1 MAIHVKKGSI
11 KEIHLIFPF
20 CCSLQNKSRP
30 TTLPS
35 DERKSYKYLPP
46 KIDDDHKSMKASSI
60 DICTLV
66 KSSRCDEKTELEVLK
81 KYFESMSYSE
91 ICNDDDF
98 KTYLKKKNYQDAI
111 DYIYSG
117 HSLLGSSLR
126 EESVYGSVTDVL
138 KRYYDLDLDIVK
150 QPNQNDCD
158 SVKNARSQ
166 SVDRRKYYN
175 KENSEF
181 FCKSNKEFDDYYKR
195 NIAIFYEAT
204 KTIDD
209 DFLCDNGEDEVQKEE
224 EESLYDTF
232 EDSFYHRMPSPND
245 EEVLIDELYGRKNS
259 DFSYNTMPERSLKNK
274 IGSTFDIDEGLKG
287 DYDETEFT
295 AKYQTYPL
303 KRKSRARNYKQL
315 LKYCEKS
322 LANYSTVD
330 MRFERWCLAGST
342 GSSIISNQGWMFSE
356 KSYQKIIK
364 AFVRLRGFESVEAYV
379 QYHYGRILDKS
390 FDSNLKMKLREALS
404 RRDEQLVISRP
415 VLKNTTQ
422 SSVIANNRLD
432 SLPPPYTSID
442 NDNNYFYKKH
452 QSTRDAKTKAINA
465 SNNPAMLEN
474 DCFKHYDYIEVNYK
488 QTTSRSSTDGNELD
502 KNNFLF
508 KFVEDMNDVG
518 ISFCEII
525 LGQHDPCVRNRYET
539 NKESENQHDV
549 RNNQKSCNEKQQH
562 NKINHASSSEIRQNR
577 NNSIDN
583 IYESIEIKPIQSV
596 ASSNIQSVRPHHHH
610 HDNQQQKSHRCCSKE
625 RRRRE
630 AAMTHEK
637 A

>member
-1 MAIHVKKGSI
+1 MAIHVLKGST
-11 KEIHLIFPF
+11 KEIHLIYPNFY
-20 CCSLQNKSRP
+20 CSLQNKSRA

-46 KIDDDHKSMKASSI
+46 KIDDEHKSIKSSSI
-60 DICTLV
+60 DITTLV

-81 KYFESMSYSE
+81 NYFESMSYSE

-209 DFLCDNGEDEVQKEE
+209 DFLCDNGEDEEEKEVE

-274 IGSTFDIDEGLKG
+274 IGSSFDIDEGLKG
-287 DYDETEFT
+287 DDDEAEFT

-342 GSSIISNQGWMFSE
+342 GSSIISNHGWMFSE
-356 KSYQKIIK
+356 KAYQKIIK

-390 FDSNLKMKLREALS
+390 FDSNLKIKLREALS

-415 VLKNTTQ
+415 ILKTTTQ

-452 QSTRDAKTKAINA
+452 QSSNDTKTKAK
-465 SNNPAMLEN
+465 NPSMLEN
-474 DCFKHYDYIEVNYK
+474 DCFKHYDYIDVNYK
-488 QTTSRSSTDGNELD
+488 QTTSRSSTDDNELD

-508 KFVEDMNDVG
+508 KFVEDMHDSG

-525 LGQHDPCVRNRYET
+525 LGQHERGVRNRYET

-549 RNNQKSCNEKQQH
+549 RNQKSCNEKQQH
-562 NKINHASSSEIRQNR
+562 NKINHASSSEIRQNQ

-583 IYESIEIKPIQSV
+583 IYESIEIKPIRSV
-596 ASSNIQSVRPHHHH
+596 ASSNIKNAHGHHHH
-610 HDNQQQKSHRCCSKE
+610 HNNQQQKQNHQCCNKE
-625 RRRRE
+625 RRRR
-630 AAMTHEK
+630 AAQMTHEK

>member
-1 MAIHVKKGSI
+1 
-11 KEIHLIFPF
+11 
-20 CCSLQNKSRP
+20 
-30 TTLPS
+30 
-35 DERKSYKYLPP
+35 
-46 KIDDDHKSMKASSI
+46 MKTSSI
-60 DICTLV
+60 DICTLI
-66 KSSRCDEKTELEVLK
+66 KASRCDEKTELEVLK

-209 DFLCDNGEDEVQKEE
+209 DFLCEDEDEEE

-259 DFSYNTMPERSLKNK
+259 DFSYNTMPERTRSLKNK
-274 IGSTFDIDEGLKG
+274 IGSAFDIDEGLKG
-287 DYDETEFT
+287 DYDDTEFT

-303 KRKSRARNYKQL
+303 KRKNRVKNYKQL

-330 MRFERWCLAGST
+330 MRIQRWCHAGSPE
-342 GSSIISNQGWMFSE
+342 SSIISNQGWIFSE
-356 KSYQKIIK
+356 KAYQKIIK

-390 FDSNLKMKLREALS
+390 FNSNLKLKLREALS
-404 RRDEQLVISRP
+404 RHDEQLVISRP
-415 VLKNTTQ
+415 ILKTTTQ
-422 SSVIANNRLD
+422 SSVIANHRLD

-452 QSTRDAKTKAINA
+452 QSSKNAKTKALNI
-465 SNNPAMLEN
+465 SNNQTVLEN
-474 DCFKHYDYIEVNYK
+474 DCFKHYDYVDVVYK
-488 QTTSRSSTDGNELD
+488 QSTSHSSSDGNELD
-502 KNNFLF
+502 KKSFLF
-508 KFVEDMNDVG
+508 KFVQDMNDIGV
-518 ISFCEII
+518 SFCEII
-525 LGQHDPCVRNRYET
+525 LGQHDQGERNRYE
-539 NKESENQHDV
+539 NHKESENQHDV
-549 RNNQKSCNEKQQH
+549 RNNQKSCNKNQQH
-562 NKINHASSSEIRQNR
+562 KINRANLSEIRQNE

-583 IYESIEIKPIQSV
+583 IYESIEIKPIQKV
-596 ASSNIQSVRPHHHH
+596 ESSKIQNNCHHHH
-610 HDNQQQKSHRCCSKE
+610 HQQQRCCNRGQ
-625 RRRRE
+625 RR
-630 AAMTHEK
+630 THEK

>member
-1 MAIHVKKGSI
+1 MWKKVAKI
-11 KEIHLIFPF
+11 FLIFLQF
-20 CCSLQNKSRP
+20 CISLQHKSRP
-30 TTLPS
+30 TTLS
-35 DERKSYKYLPP
+35 NDEKKSYKYLPP
-46 KIDDDHKSMKASSI
+46 KIEDDNKSIKTSSI
-60 DICTLV
+60 DISTLV
-66 KSSRCDEKTELEVLK
+66 KSSRYDEKTELEVLK

-91 ICNDDDF
+91 IVNDDDF

-209 DFLCDNGEDEVQKEE
+209 DFLCDNIEDEVEKVEEE
-224 EESLYDTF
+224 EESLYATF
-232 EDSFYHRMPSPND
+232 EDSFYHRMPSPRND

-274 IGSTFDIDEGLKG
+274 IGSTFDIDEGVKG

-330 MRFERWCLAGST
+330 MRIERWCHAGST
-342 GSSIISNQGWMFSE
+342 GSSIISNQGSIFSE

-390 FDSNLKMKLREALS
+390 FDSNLKIKLREALT
-404 RRDEQLVISRP
+404 RHDEQLVISRP
-415 VLKNTTQ
+415 VLKTTTQ

-452 QSTRDAKTKAINA
+452 QSSSVAKTKALNA
-465 SNNPAMLEN
+465 SNNPAVLEN
-474 DCFKHYDYIEVNYK
+474 DCFKHYDYIDVNYNK
-488 QTTSRSSTDGNELD
+488 QTTTRSSTDGNELD
-502 KNNFLF
+502 KKSFLF
-508 KFVEDMNDVG
+508 RFVEDMHDVG

-525 LGQHDPCVRNRYET
+525 LGQHDPGARNRYEN
-539 NKESENQHDV
+539 NKESENRHDV
-549 RNNQKSCNEKQQH
+549 RNNQKSCNEKHEQH
-562 NKINHASSSEIRQNR
+562 YKINHASLSEIRQNG
-577 NNSIDN
+577 NNSTDN
-583 IYESIEIKPIQSV
+583 IYESIEIKPSV
-596 ASSNIQSVRPHHHH
+596 ASSNHQNIRNHRHHHH
-610 HDNQQQKSHRCCSKE
+610 NQRCHRCCSKE
-625 RRRRE
+625 RRRRTPE
-630 AAMTHEK
+630 TANKK